1 LTEHLL
7 ALVKPT
13 ALKAFSTL
21 NPLVTTS
28 NNHADED
35 FIVEAVPCKK
45 PETFLSRAARMLQ
58 GDHPGEDDED
68 EADSRSVCT
77 LKGAENTLSPSRS
90 ETGEILMSAAA
101 TLDEGALPVR
111 EFPSNLTSEPASM
124 AQSTNSSVSEEKMD
138 NSQRPSANSVR
149 GSHQEELRCV
159 VAIIRHGDRTPKQK
173 LKFNMSEPHILK
185 YFHDQ

>member
-1 LTEHLL
+1 LSEHLL

-28 NNHADED
+28 QNHAYEDE
-35 FIVEAVPCKK
+35 ETVPCKK

-58 GDHPGEDDED
+58 GDPAEDDDD
-68 EADSRSVCT
+68 EADSRSLCT

-90 ETGEILMSAAA
+90 ETGEILMTAAA

-138 NSQRPSANSVR
+138 NSRRLSTNSVQ

>member
-1 LTEHLL
+1 LSEHLL

-28 NNHADED
+28 NNHAYED
-35 FIVEAVPCKK
+35 FIEEAVPYKK
-45 PETFLSRAARMLQ
+45 AETFLSRAARMLQ
-58 GDHPGEDDED
+58 GDPGEDDED
-68 EADSRSVCT
+68 EADSRSVGT
-77 LKGAENTLSPSRS
+77 LKGAENSSPSRT

-124 AQSTNSSVSEEKMD
+124 AQSTNSSVSEERMD
-138 NSQRPSANSVR
+138 NSRRLSANSVR

-173 LKFNMSEPHILK
+173 LKVNMSEPHILK